1 MKKLALILALVLMLT
16 ACGTTA
22 PETTAPETTAPET
35 TAPVET
41 TTPVE
46 TEPEIIETEPE
57 FVMTETQEKLNALY
71 EAVPVELALMT
82 ETLETALADD
92 EMFTYLTTLTS
103 KEGVVDA
110 AVSMP
115 MMGSQAYH
123 VVLVK
128 AESADKAAEFAQFM
142 FDNMDMARWVCVQ
155 ATEKQAVVC
164 GDLAFFVMLDPQYG
178 VTSDQL
184 VEGFTGLCEGE
195 VTIIK

>member
-1 MKKLALILALVLMLT
+1 MKKLALILALVLMLA

-22 PETTAPETTAPET
+22 PETTVPTTTAPET

-41 TTPVE
+41 TTPAE
-46 TEPEIIETEPE
+46 TEPEVLETEPE
-57 FVMTETQEKLNALY
+57 FVMTETQEKLDALY
-71 EAVPVELALMT
+71 QAVPVELALMT
-82 ETLETALADD
+82 ETMEMALADD

-110 AVSMP
+110 SVSLP
-115 MMGSQAYH
+115 MMGAQAYH

-128 AESADKAAEFAQFM
+128 AESAEKAGEIAQFM

-178 VTSDQL
+178 VTCDQL

>member
-22 PETTAPETTAPET
+22 PETTAPATTAPET

-82 ETLETALADD
+82 ETLATALADD
-92 EMFTYLTTLTS
+92 
-103 KEGVVDA
+103 
-110 AVSMP
+110 
-115 MMGSQAYH
+115 
-123 VVLVK
+123 
-128 AESADKAAEFAQFM
+128 
-142 FDNMDMARWVCVQ
+142 
-155 ATEKQAVVC
+155 
-164 GDLAFFVMLDPQYG
+164 
-178 VTSDQL
+178 
-184 VEGFTGLCEGE
+184 
-195 VTIIK
+195 